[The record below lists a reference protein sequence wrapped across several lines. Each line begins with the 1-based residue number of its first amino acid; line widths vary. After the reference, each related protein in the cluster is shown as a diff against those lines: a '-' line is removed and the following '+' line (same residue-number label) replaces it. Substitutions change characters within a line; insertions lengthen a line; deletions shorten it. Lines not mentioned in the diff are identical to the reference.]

1 MWWFYTH
8 DGSMVLLY
16 MVCHGSHQYTP
27 FMLAYIPAP
36 WTLWDRSGCVL
47 IVHFYHLRHV
57 SKIWPETE
65 SWKGQWFVNY
75 ITWILTGM
83 NLQKFPSDFHR
94 FPGPRDHRQRSK
106 ASIFLAADKLQR
118 PGNISIERCQVGG
131 GNLGERANKKQ
142 RTRQKRGNHKK
153 KHRTTEQLM
162 MTGIS
167 ALEFTFRSW
176 FFCIFMLKYRGSIMN
191 ESEHIWRKNTHL
203 RWNYLPANR
212 TSKQGIFQPR
222 WELFFGEKTEKTWN
236 DLQFWPADQGHVSC
250 LFISAVEDSTTQSA
264 TLVEC
269 VLHTL
274 WGTSGGYG
282 TRFWWCSRWFLNWFA
297 KAARMWCF

>member
-176 FFCIFMLKYRGSIMN
+176 FFLYLYVKISGKHHEWIRTHLEKEHASPLELSSCESHLKTGDFPAQVRAFFWGKD
-191 ESEHIWRKNTHL
+191 RKNMKRPSILTSWPGSCFLPFHQCGWGFNYPVGHPGGMRATHAMRHQWGL
-203 RWNYLPANR
+203 RY
-212 TSKQGIFQPR
+212 Q
-222 WELFFGEKTEKTWN
+222 
-236 DLQFWPADQGHVSC
+236 
-250 LFISAVEDSTTQSA
+250 
-264 TLVEC
+264 
-269 VLHTL
+269 VLMVL
-274 WGTSGGYG
+274 
-282 TRFWWCSRWFLNWFA
+282 
-297 KAARMWCF
+297 

>member
-1 MWWFYTH
+1 M
-8 DGSMVLLY
+8 
-16 MVCHGSHQYTP
+16 
-27 FMLAYIPAP
+27 
-36 WTLWDRSGCVL
+36 
-47 IVHFYHLRHV
+47 
-57 SKIWPETE
+57 
-65 SWKGQWFVNY
+65 
-75 ITWILTGM
+75 
-83 NLQKFPSDFHR
+83 
-94 FPGPRDHRQRSK
+94 
-106 ASIFLAADKLQR
+106 
-118 PGNISIERCQVGG
+118 GG

-222 WELFFGEKTEKTWN
+222 WEFF
-236 DLQFWPADQGHVSC
+236 FWGKDRKNMKRPSILTSWPGSCFLPFHQCGWGFNYPVGHPGGMR
-250 LFISAVEDSTTQSA
+250 A
-264 TLVEC
+264 THAMRHQWGLRYQ
-269 VLHTL
+269 VLMVL
-274 WGTSGGYG
+274 
-282 TRFWWCSRWFLNWFA
+282 
-297 KAARMWCF
+297 